1 MCNPPASPPSPP
13 PPEPSLPPPPPPQPS
28 PPPPSPPSSPAKTF
42 KCKKAKKGYNWG
54 TALEECNVDD
64 VRACACTLP
73 TAWPAPSPDAGG
85 PGICLHED
93 ASIVENSMPAP
104 RDASI
109 VPSRDAS
116 IVPSR
121 MTLFATM
128 PKGSPSPEW
137 WSDAGLEQQFA
148 SSGQTTCCCDACEEI
163 GACSHEE
170 VKKKKVKKCKKQLK
184 RVGKKCKECVTADVV
199 PNPSP
204 GFGSGLPIP
213 SGALGVDVSKGDCK
227 KAVKKMKKSCD
238 CK

>member
-1 MCNPPASPPSPP
+1 MVPHPP
-13 PPEPSLPPPPPPQPS
+13 PP
-28 PPPPSPPSSPAKTF
+28 
-42 KCKKAKKGYNWG
+42 
-54 TALEECNVDD
+54 
-64 VRACACTLP
+64 
-73 TAWPAPSPDAGG
+73 PAPSPDAGG

-93 ASIVENSMPAP
+93 AARVMSGGWWTTADDSFAP
-104 RDASI
+104 LPEYINHDDSFWAPQR
-109 VPSRDAS
+109 R
-116 IVPSR
+116 
-121 MTLFATM
+121 TLFATM

-184 RVGKKCKECVTADVV
+184 KVGKKCKECVTAEVV

>member
-1 MCNPPASPPSPP
+1 MNDEYWYQLELDDQFAARPDPKPA
-13 PPEPSLPPPPPPQPS
+13 
-28 PPPPSPPSSPAKTF
+28 T
-42 KCKKAKKGYNWG
+42 CKKAKKGYSWG
-54 TALEECNVDD
+54 TALEKCDDDD

-93 ASIVENSMPAP
+93 DSMDGAPEWHEHPIENDHFP
-104 RDASI
+104 RPFPEDDSFT
-109 VPSRDAS
+109 
-116 IVPSR
+116 VPSR

-184 RVGKKCKECVTADVV
+184 KVGKKCKECVTAEVV

-238 CK
+238 CR